1 MATVNRTRKYIAEF
15 IGTFVLVLV
24 GCGTAVAVG
33 CDAGSPDAAYFM
45 TAVAFGLA
53 VVAMA
58 YSVGNVSGCHINPAI
73 SLAMFLDR
81 RLDLPDL
88 IGYVAAQ
95 CLGALVA
102 CIPIGI
108 INGFGCGMGANV
120 AAHFGQGLVVEFF
133 LTFVF
138 VFVVMGATDR
148 AANASTAG
156 LVIGLSLVLVHLMGI
171 AYTGTSVN
179 PARSLGPAIFN
190 LFAGNPAAFISLW
203 VFIVGPLAGGA
214 CAAIAYRVISPK
226 QKKAAARK
234 GTAR

>member
-33 CDAGSPDAAYFM
+33 CNAASPDAAYFM

-81 RLDLPDL
+81 RLDFTDL

-95 CLGALVA
+95 CLGALAA

-108 INGFGCGMGANV
+108 INGFDCGMGANV
-120 AAHFGQGLVVEFF
+120 ASGFFRGLVVEFF
-133 LTFVF
+133 LTFIF

-148 AANASTAG
+148 AANASTASNSG
-156 LVIGLSLVLVHLMGI
+156 SGFMSMPWPPPNGASSTVRCLSCVH
-171 AYTGTSVN
+171 VR
-179 PARSLGPAIFN
+179 RSCASN
-190 LFAGNPAAFISLW
+190 AKMPAA
-203 VFIVGPLAGGA
+203 
-214 CAAIAYRVISPK
+214 R
-226 QKKAAARK
+226 ARPMID
-234 GTAR
+234 AFR

>member
-33 CDAGSPDAAYFM
+33 CNGASPDAAYFM
-45 TAVAFGLA
+45 TAAAFGLS

-81 RLDLPDL
+81 RLDMADL

-95 CLGALVA
+95 CLGGLAA
-102 CIPIGI
+102 CLPIGL

-120 AAHFGQGLVVEFF
+120 AGSFIQGLIVEFF

-156 LVIGLSLVLVHLMGI
+156 LVIGLSLILVHLMGI

-179 PARSLGPAIFN
+179 PARSLGPAIFC
-190 LFAGNPAAFISLW
+190 LFAGNPAPILSLW

-214 CAAIAYRVISPK
+214 AAAIVYRVIAPK
-226 QKKAAARK
+226 KRRAQQ
-234 GTAR
+234 